1 LTRSSSHLPNPLSQF
16 LQIAYVHSEYK
27 FLSMD
32 VMNSE
37 NMILVEDDLVTLL
50 QPVQPSFNKRII
62 HEATEVVFRT
72 LCDLHPEVFAPA
84 S

>member
-1 LTRSSSHLPNPLSQF
+1 
-16 LQIAYVHSEYK
+16 
-27 FLSMD
+27 MD